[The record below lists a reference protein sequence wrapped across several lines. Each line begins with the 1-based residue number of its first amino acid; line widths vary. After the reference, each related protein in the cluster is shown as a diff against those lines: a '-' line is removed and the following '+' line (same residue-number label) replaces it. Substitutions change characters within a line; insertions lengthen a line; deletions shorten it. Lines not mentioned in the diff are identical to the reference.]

1 MASNKAWNKIFSDYS
16 VNNHD
21 FDKGPFELTAEQI
34 KVSCQ
39 AFTATGDKEPRIL
52 CKQDTR
58 SDRPA
63 VFVNNGLFILP
74 KKNGAYYILKGE
86 GYVDV
91 PDITTPIQDYMSKLD
106 FELESSMVGD
116 SEMQFLDFAYANSLI
131 RTFMDDP
138 SLVLTIRGRKY
149 TPQFSFHVGTN
160 SLNTESVQTEV
171 DAGYEGKNSIVL
183 IEAKNFSATDVI
195 IRQLYYPFRQWSENT
210 TKKVYPVFF
219 EKRVI
224 NNENIFYIWQF
235 EFTDVED
242 YNSIRLV
249 KSGRYRI
256 KKLHNKSLLLWH
268 VKKIIQAWRQ

>member
-1 MASNKAWNKIFSDYS
+1 MASNKAWNKIFSDYKI
-16 VNNHD
+16 NNRD
-21 FDKGPFELTAEQI
+21 FDKGPFELTADQI
-34 KVSCQ
+34 KKSCKGFDQ
-39 AFTATGDKEPRIL
+39 TVQKEPRIL

-58 SDRPA
+58 SDRPK
-63 VFVNNGLFILP
+63 VFVDNGLFILP
-74 KKNGAYYILKGE
+74 KQNGAYYILKGE

-91 PDITTPIQDYMSKLD
+91 PDITTPIQNYTSKLD
-106 FELESSMVGD
+106 FELASSVVGD

-131 RTFMDDP
+131 RTFMNDS

-149 TPQFSFHVGTN
+149 TPPFSFNVGSNT
-160 SLNTESVQTEV
+160 LDTESVQTEV
-171 DAGYEGKNSIVL
+171 DAGYEGKESIVL
-183 IEAKNFSATDVI
+183 IEAKNFSATNVI

-242 YNSIRLV
+242 YNSIQLV

-256 KKLHNKSLLLWH
+256 KTSK
-268 VKKIIQAWRQ
+268 